1 MKKAFLLFL
10 IISLLLVSC
19 GTTRFSFDRTERNI
33 VELGGI
39 YNKQTEEDIKKIYTE
54 EGLDEVILEVY
65 KGTFTALDV
74 QGYLGEDIYKQYTK
88 RVDEYL
94 KEIEALRREEGMD
107 ALTGAVLD
115 ETYPEGMVIAS
126 LGGENTKLASDFKVK
141 LEEKMGLRDTL
152 RGILEEQ
159 GYEGIK
165 NVLVNEEY
173 DEDTIEEYLGK
184 NTLDEA
190 KTIYAKETGTD
201 GFSPVS
207 SASSTATKS
216 NKTNIKFVSAESGTV
231 EKEEDKK
238 ELALV
243 QQIIIVASFI
253 IVFYL
258 IAVIIRAFNRRP
270 LSFVIAT
277 VITLSITIL
286 SFLLAF
292 LLFGWSIYYLAFLLL
307 LPLYFILTAEMRN

>member
-33 VELGGI
+33 VELGGT
-39 YNKQTEEDIKKIYTE
+39 YNKQTEEEIKKIYTE

-65 KGTFTALDV
+65 KGTFTDLDV

-107 ALTGAVLD
+107 ALTSAVLD

-126 LGGENTKLASDFKVK
+126 LGGDNTKLASDFKVK
-141 LEEKMGLRDTL
+141 LEAKTDLRDTL
-152 RGILEEQ
+152 RGILEEE

-207 SASSTATKS
+207 SSTTATKS

-231 EKEEDKK
+231 VKEENKK

-243 QQIIIVASFI
+243 QQIIVVASFI

-258 IAVIIRAFNRRP
+258 IAVIVRAFNRRP
-270 LSFVIAT
+270 LSFALAT
-277 VITLSITIL
+277 VITLSLTLL
-286 SFLLAF
+286 SFLVAF
-292 LLFGWSIYYLAFLLL
+292 FVFGWSIYYLAFLLL

>member
-33 VELGGI
+33 VELGGT
-39 YNKQTEEDIKKIYTE
+39 YNKQTEEEIKKIYTE

-65 KGTFTALDV
+65 KGTFTDLDV

-107 ALTGAVLD
+107 ALTSAVLD

-126 LGGENTKLASDFKVK
+126 LGGDNTKLASDFKVK
-141 LEEKMGLRDTL
+141 LEAKTDLRDTL
-152 RGILEEQ
+152 RGILEEE

-207 SASSTATKS
+207 STTTATKS
-216 NKTNIKFVSAESGTV
+216 NKTNNKIVSAESGAV
-231 EKEEDKK
+231 VKEENKK

-243 QQIIIVASFI
+243 QQIIVVASFI

-258 IAVIIRAFNRRP
+258 IAVIVRAFNRRP
-270 LSFVIAT
+270 LSFALAT
-277 VITLSITIL
+277 VITLSLTLL
-286 SFLLAF
+286 SFLVAF
-292 LLFGWSIYYLAFLLL
+292 FVFGWSIYYLAFLLL

>member
-33 VELGGI
+33 VELGGT
-39 YNKQTEEDIKKIYTE
+39 YNKQTEEEIKKLYSE

-65 KGTFTALDV
+65 KGTFTDLDV

-107 ALTGAVLD
+107 ALTSAVLD

-126 LGGENTKLASDFKVK
+126 LGGDNTKLASDFRVK
-141 LEEKMGLRDTL
+141 LEEKTGLRDTL
-152 RGILEEQ
+152 RGILEKE

-207 SASSTATKS
+207 STTTTTTKS
-216 NKTNIKFVSAESGTV
+216 NKANIKFVSADSGAV

-243 QQIIIVASFI
+243 QQIIVVASFI

-258 IAVIIRAFNRRP
+258 VAVIVRAFNRRP
-270 LSFVIAT
+270 LSFAIAT
-277 VITLSITIL
+277 VITLSLTLL
-286 SFLLAF
+286 SFLVAF
-292 LLFGWSIYYLAFLLL
+292 LVFGWSIYYLAFLLL
-307 LPLYFILTAEMRN
+307 LPIYFILTAEMKN